1 MRKLSLLVLVLLVTA
16 CGEKELNITEVCR
29 DKPELCADLYV
40 DGHCRLERS
49 ELILHRFA
57 ERKMPSDV
65 NKYRLLL
72 KLERYSKCMELVK
85 GIEHIKLKEK
95 TTARV
100 NSYMAAEAE
109 IEKLIR
115 ETTTSDYPGLLYYH
129 WSRLQS
135 RDHLARFEQAAKA
148 GKLDT
153 PDLKFAL
160 ARYYIEKDR
169 KLAIKTMFDALK
181 LYKANDQVDTDIYT
195 SLTTIYFKLG
205 QLPQSYHWAYIA
217 KEAGVD
223 RVQLDTI
230 IIAAKDNKLD
240 IDKIE
245 EVAEATIDAIAA
257 GQFKPP
263 VL

>member
-1 MRKLSLLVLVLLVTA
+1 MRKLSLLPLVLILAA
-16 CGEKELNITEVCR
+16 CGEKELSITEVCR
-29 DKPELCADLYV
+29 DKPELCADLYE

-49 ELILHRFA
+49 ELILNRFA

-72 KLERYSKCMELVK
+72 KLERYSKCMDLVK

-100 NSYMAAEAE
+100 NSFLAAEAE
-109 IEKLIR
+109 IDKLVK
-115 ETTTSDYPGLLYYH
+115 ETASSDYPGLLYFH

-135 RDHLARFEQAAKA
+135 RDHLQRFEQAAKA

-169 KLAIKTMFDALK
+169 KLAINTMYDALK
-181 LYKANDQVDTDIYT
+181 LYKEGDQVDVDIYT
-195 SLTTIYFKLG
+195 SLTTVYFKLG
-205 QLPQSYHWAYIA
+205 QLAQSYHWALLA
-217 KEAGVD
+217 KAAGVE
-223 RVQLDTI
+223 RVELDTI
-230 IIAAKDNKLD
+230 IQAAKDKQLD

-245 EVAEATIDAIAA
+245 TVADLTIDSIEA
-257 GQFKPP
+257 GQFQPP

>member
-1 MRKLSLLVLVLLVTA
+1 MRKLSLIVAALALTA
-16 CGEKELNITEVCR
+16 CGEKELGITEVCKS
-29 DKPELCADLYV
+29 KPELCADLYE

-49 ELILHRFA
+49 ELILQRFA

-72 KLERYSKCMELVK
+72 KLERYSKCMDLVK

-100 NSYMAAEAE
+100 NSFMSAEAD
-109 IEKLIR
+109 IAKLIK
-115 ETTTSDYPGLLYYH
+115 ETASSDYPGLLYFH

-135 RDHLARFEQAAKA
+135 REHLERFEQAAKE

-160 ARYYIEKDR
+160 ARYYIDRDR
-169 KLAIKTMFDALK
+169 KLALTTMFEALK
-181 LYKANDQVDTDIYT
+181 LYKAGDEVDTDIYT
-195 SLTTIYFKLG
+195 SLTSLYFKLG
-205 QLPQSYHWAYIA
+205 QLPQSYHWAYLA
-217 KEAGVD
+217 KEAGVE
-223 RVQLDTI
+223 RVELETI
-230 IIAAKDNKLD
+230 IKAAKDKKLD
-240 IDKIE
+240 TSKIE
-245 EVAEATIDAIAA
+245 NIADATLDSIESGRFAI
-257 GQFKPP
+257 P